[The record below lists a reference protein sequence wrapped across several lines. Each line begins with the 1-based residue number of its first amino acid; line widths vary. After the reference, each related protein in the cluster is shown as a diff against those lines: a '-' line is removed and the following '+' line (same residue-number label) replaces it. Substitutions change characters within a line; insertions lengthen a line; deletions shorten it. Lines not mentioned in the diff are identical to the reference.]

1 QGATSVAP
9 KRVQNHQA
17 SARARNSVLRCQRNS
32 PSKAPGSPYLL
43 VELTQQSWSARM
55 HAAVLH
61 ATGTVPHY
69 EEFPDPLVADKD
81 RDTIV
86 HVQAAALKPV
96 DRQLA
101 SGSHYASPRE
111 LSCVCG

>member
-1 QGATSVAP
+1 
-9 KRVQNHQA
+9 
-17 SARARNSVLRCQRNS
+17 
-32 PSKAPGSPYLL
+32 
-43 VELTQQSWSARM
+43 M

-101 SGSHYASPRE
+101 GGSHYASPRE
-111 LSCVCG
+111 LSCVCGSDGVGPRDDGRQVFHLARF